1 MANVTFSKKGVPM
14 GRNKSQADNKNSQWS
29 AAEDNYLRMA
39 VEKGI
44 CAGTVASKLGRTEH
58 SVKNRK
64 WILGIEGRFPSAKGK
79 GIKGIKTSTPKVSQ
93 MVTEKTPKGLQ
104 LFQMESNVP
113 LPSRGGANEEVRNQM
128 RNLFGKMEVGQ
139 SFVVPQKMVHVAKY
153 ITDKEFPA
161 YKIKTSATSPDKKFH
176 RIFRVA

>member
-1 MANVTFSKKGVPM
+1 MANLTFSKKGVPM

-29 AAEDNYLRMA
+29 EAEDNYLRMA

-64 WILGIEGRFPSAKGK
+64 WMLGIKGRFPSAKGK
-79 GIKGIKTSTPKVSQ
+79 GIKAPASTKQTPF
-93 MVTEKTPKGLQ
+93 TEKAPKGLQ

-113 LPSRGGANEEVRNQM
+113 VPSRGASANEEARNRM
-128 RNLFGKMEVGQ
+128 RELFSRMNVGQ
-139 SFVVPQKMVHVAKY
+139 SFVVPRKMVHVAKY

-161 YKIKTSATSPDKKFH
+161 FKIKTSATSADKKFH
-176 RIFRVA
+176 RIFRVL

>member
-64 WILGIEGRFPSAKGK
+64 WMLGIEGRFPSSKGK
-79 GIKGIKTSTPKVSQ
+79 GIKAPASTPQQVT
-93 MVTEKTPKGLQ
+93 TEKAPKGLQ

-113 LPSRGGANEEVRNQM
+113 LPSGGRSANEEARNRM
-128 RNLFGKMEVGQ
+128 RALFSQMEVGQ
-139 SFVVPQKMVHVAKY
+139 SFVVPQKMTHVAKY

-161 YKIKTSATSPDKKFH
+161 FKIKTSATSADKKFH